1 MCKVDGGNYGDKLAM
16 LPADGHL
23 PGKFYYKMPLQHLPS
38 SSKEA
43 RITAKACCP
52 ITVLFNCLQSMCF
65 KKMLGNESYTAPY
78 CLYALHACCFGYVH
92 LDIKLSPCLKPLQV
106 EGD

>member
-1 MCKVDGGNYGDKLAM
+1 MFKVDGGNYGDKLAM

-43 RITAKACCP
+43 RITAKALLSYHCAFQLF
-52 ITVLFNCLQSMCF
+52 TVDVF
-65 KKMLGNESYTAPY
+65 
-78 CLYALHACCFGYVH
+78 
-92 LDIKLSPCLKPLQV
+92 
-106 EGD
+106 